1 VSLLQYRDEGFLPEA
16 MVNYLARLGWSH
28 GDEEVFSKRSLVSW
42 FDLAHV
48 SKSPAQFNPEK
59 LAWLNQQHMKR
70 ADDMRLAGLT
80 ELVLQDMEVKT
91 LGGPAIDKVV
101 ALLKD
106 RSNTVVHLAE
116 DARMFYEYE
125 TPAGREIDALLTER
139 ARPALK
145 ALNAELAAAP
155 WERKAIGAAL
165 SAVLKSSG
173 LKMPEL
179 AMPVRLL
186 VTGRKQTPSLDAV
199 LELLGRETVRRR
211 LAHFL
216 EGQT

>member
-1 VSLLQYRDEGFLPEA
+1 

-28 GDEEVFSKRSLVSW
+28 GDEDIFNRKSFISW

-48 SKSPAQFNPEK
+48 SKSAAQFNPEK
-59 LAWLNQQHMKR
+59 LAWLNQQHMKL

-80 ELVLQDMEVKT
+80 ELVLQDMEIKT
-91 LGGPAIDKVV
+91 QGGPAIDRVV
-101 ALLKD
+101 GLLKE
-106 RSNTVVHLAE
+106 RANTVVHLAE

-125 TPAGREIDALLTER
+125 TPTGKEIDALLTDK

-145 ALNAELAAAP
+145 ALNAELAATP

-216 EGQT
+216 EGHT